1 MISIYIYFL
10 FQIFESGI
18 ITFGEKDVGFCPQFS
33 SSSAVNYIAVYWFP
47 TDIKQ
52 GNGKIHYLMIYSSDG
67 RFKSN
72 EEEIKMLI
80 GEINTATNAGL
91 FLMNITSLLYITWNK
106 MQPTPPIVS
115 IIVIISSFV
124 VTEMNLRTDQSY

>member
-1 MISIYIYFL
+1 M
-10 FQIFESGI
+10 
-18 ITFGEKDVGFCPQFS
+18 
-33 SSSAVNYIAVYWFP
+33 NYIAVYWFP

-52 GNGKIHYLMIYSSDG
+52 GNGKIHYLMIDSSDG

-80 GEINTATNAGL
+80 GEINKATNAGL

-124 VTEMNLRTDQSY
+124 VIEMNLRTDQSY

>member
-1 MISIYIYFL
+1 MI
-10 FQIFESGI
+10 
-18 ITFGEKDVGFCPQFS
+18 D
-33 SSSAVNYIAVYWFP
+33 
-47 TDIKQ
+47 
-52 GNGKIHYLMIYSSDG
+52 SSDW
-67 RFKSN
+67 RFKGN

-124 VTEMNLRTDQSY
+124 VIEMNLRTDQSY